1 MLARNDVTEIAGIAS
16 RRAASLVPFGISTC
30 LDLARA
36 DRRLVRELLTR
47 TGEAL
52 WYELNGDPV
61 IPIQTRRPPHKVLSR
76 GGSLG
81 GVTADPVRLWARAV
95 RNTERLV
102 EELEFYAV
110 HAGAL
115 SLYLLHQ
122 DGDEGLSRV
131 VLPGPSDRF
140 DLLLESVRYCFDR
153 GWRSGK
159 GVTRM
164 HLNAYDL
171 RQAGWVELGLFD
183 QLAERARAVAAAKRE
198 VNARMGRFA
207 VRSGATL
214 PLADVYRDEAQQY
227 DICDVRGKTCF

>member
-1 MLARNDVTEIAGIAS
+1 MLSACDFPLPALPRKRERERK
-16 RRAASLVPFGISTC
+16 RRAPLTFPSLSASPISLPITLLGRVARC
-30 LDLARA
+30 LAGRSAVSPQDRA
-36 DRRLVRELLTR
+36 
-47 TGEAL
+47 
-52 WYELNGDPV
+52 W
-61 IPIQTRRPPHKVLSR
+61 
-76 GGSLG
+76 
-81 GVTADPVRLWARAV
+81 AV

-122 DGDEGLSRV
+122 DGGEGLGRV

-140 DLLLESVRYCFDR
+140 DILLESVRYCFDR
-153 GWRSGK
+153 AWRAGK

-171 RQAGWVELGLFD
+171 RQAGWVQLWLFD
-183 QLAERARAVAAAKRE
+183 QPAERARAVATVKRQ

-207 VRSGATL
+207 VRSSIQAL
-214 PLADVYRDEAQQY
+214 
-227 DICDVRGKTCF
+227 